1 MKLKLTTKNSRRFT
15 GTSKYNVK
23 LYKKYLS
30 FKILTKKEDTP
41 PNLVV
46 SKDASIPIKFV
57 KCIYT
62 RKELIPFRVLRFFHL
77 LNDDVYKAMGVKFL
91 VSRKLSVYN
100 GKRSKFIN
108 VHKGLLEVTI
118 RCSFKFGDLIFT
130 RARYKFKKK
139 KKKKKK

>member
-1 MKLKLTTKNSRRFT
+1 MYLYAKRINSF
-15 GTSKYNVK
+15 SCIA
-23 LYKKYLS
+23 
-30 FKILTKKEDTP
+30 IL
-41 PNLVV
+41 
-46 SKDASIPIKFV
+46 
-57 KCIYT
+57 
-62 RKELIPFRVLRFFHL
+62 HL